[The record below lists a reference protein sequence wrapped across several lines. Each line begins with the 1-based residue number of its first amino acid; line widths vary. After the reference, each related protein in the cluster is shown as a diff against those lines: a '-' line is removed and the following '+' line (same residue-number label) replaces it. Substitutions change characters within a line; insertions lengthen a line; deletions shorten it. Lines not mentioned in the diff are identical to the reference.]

1 MKIRFEG
8 NINLGQIFSKMRNE
22 IGHEHP
28 KDLEDIH
35 AYTYQLARC
44 MIYVMFLDNTGILHD
59 VIKRVIHKIF

>member
-1 MKIRFEG
+1 
-8 NINLGQIFSKMRNE
+8 MRNE
-22 IGHEHP
+22 IGHGHQ

-44 MIYVMFLDNTGILHD
+44 MIYVMILDNTGISHD